1 MTTAQNVQ
9 TNLKPT
15 NCENH
20 IAVLE
25 AANHDAGKDGLIILI
40 GRLGSGD
47 NKPDLNRHR
56 LHSARA
62 YLTDYLSA
70 RSTNTIVIAEG
81 EKVEGYGRIEIYVG
95 GKLYYVFA
103 IKANG
108 DLAVGSCEP
117 ADIDDARQR
126 KLRKKLYPWLYPKQ
140 QPPARKTATKQDE
153 HGLDYSYDNRVRF
166 SVDRTA
172 ELRTSRNYDP
182 AAGW

>member
-1 MTTAQNVQ
+1 MRRAKFLLASLFLCLTSAARLTTAQDVQ
-9 TNLKPT
+9 TNPKPT

-25 AANHDAGKDGLIILI
+25 AAHHDAGKDGLIILI

-62 YLTDYLSA
+62 YLTGYLNV
-70 RSTNTIVIAEG
+70 RSLNTIIIAEG
-81 EKVEGYGRIEIYVG
+81 ERVQGYGRIDIYVG

-103 IKANG
+103 IKPNA

-117 ADIDDARQR
+117 AELDDARQR
-126 KLRKKLYPWLYPKQ
+126 DLRKKLYPWLYPKQ
-140 QPPARKTATKQDE
+140 PPQARKPATKQ
-153 HGLDYSYDNRVRF
+153 
-166 SVDRTA
+166 
-172 ELRTSRNYDP
+172 
-182 AAGW
+182 

>member
-1 MTTAQNVQ
+1 MSRGIFSLALLFLYLTSAARLTTAQDVQ
-9 TNLKPT
+9 TNPKPT

-56 LHSARA
+56 LHTARA
-62 YLTDYLSA
+62 YLSDYLNV
-70 RSTNTIVIAEG
+70 RSPSTIIIAEG
-81 EKVEGYGRIEIYVG
+81 ERVQGYGRIDIYVG

-103 IKANG
+103 IKPNA

-117 ADIDDARQR
+117 AELDDARQR
-126 KLRKKLYPWLYPKQ
+126 DLRQKMYPWLYAKQ
-140 QPPARKTATKQDE
+140 LPPARK
-153 HGLDYSYDNRVRF
+153 
-166 SVDRTA
+166 
-172 ELRTSRNYDP
+172 P
-182 AAGW
+182 APKR

>member
-1 MTTAQNVQ
+1 MSRSIFSFALLVLCLTSAARLTTAQVVTPNP
-9 TNLKPT
+9 KPT

-40 GRLGSGD
+40 GRLGRGD

-56 LHSARA
+56 LQSARA

-103 IKANG
+103 IKANA

-117 ADIDDARQR
+117 ADLDDARQR
-126 KLRKKLYPWLYPKQ
+126 ELRKKLYPWLYPKQ
-140 QPPARKTATKQDE
+140 PRKARKPATK
-153 HGLDYSYDNRVRF
+153 R
-166 SVDRTA
+166 
-172 ELRTSRNYDP
+172 
-182 AAGW
+182 